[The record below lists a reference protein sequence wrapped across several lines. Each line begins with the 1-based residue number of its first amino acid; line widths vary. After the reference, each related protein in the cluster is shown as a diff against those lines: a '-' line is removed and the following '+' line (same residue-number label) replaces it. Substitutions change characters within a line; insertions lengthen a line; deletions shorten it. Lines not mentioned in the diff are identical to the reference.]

1 MPEREENRIHTAI
14 IVYMLALTIQDSNYI
29 DGVTKHY
36 HDQCAAFM
44 NVVDHLHTQIASGQL
59 KIVKLHNY
67 TPKAVIEPPVWY
79 QICSYSEKRGGY
91 KVVEKCKF
99 FSSHFI
105 GRYSYG
111 GYSIILNPRFGN
123 IFCHIVDY
131 ASNIYIPHGE
141 APTSLNAGGNAYW
154 LIAILWK
161 AMLNKALTTG
171 QIPKEYHTITK
182 NQKTYRGHLN
192 IAKHIH
198 ANLCDK
204 SHFYC
209 TYKKLSMDNTINR
222 TIRAIYKIL
231 KSKRLASLIA
241 EFEAYDKYLCSM
253 GVDSAAP
260 DIHEIDN
267 IRYTR
272 LNAPYK
278 PVMELCR
285 TILSN
290 HIAESSKDNSK
301 YNGVSYF
308 IDIADLWELYL
319 LKLLQ
324 NNLPDEYY
332 VYSPNSGFGDSLLD
346 GGMREIRP
354 DIIIEKDNRVIMIID
369 AKYKNYSKLG
379 YTSADG
385 VKREDLY
392 QMTTYLHHYGNDE
405 TGIAGIFTAPVACS
419 DNDIHSY
426 SQKKNHR
433 IGLVNLNIVA
443 ADDNIELLHENEN
456 AYIDKI
462 KRILK
467 SLC

>member
-1 MPEREENRIHTAI
+1 
-14 IVYMLALTIQDSNYI
+14 
-29 DGVTKHY
+29 
-36 HDQCAAFM
+36 
-44 NVVDHLHTQIASGQL
+44 
-59 KIVKLHNY
+59 
-67 TPKAVIEPPVWY
+67 
-79 QICSYSEKRGGY
+79 
-91 KVVEKCKF
+91 
-99 FSSHFI
+99 
-105 GRYSYG
+105 
-111 GYSIILNPRFGN
+111 
-123 IFCHIVDY
+123 
-131 ASNIYIPHGE
+131 
-141 APTSLNAGGNAYW
+141 
-154 LIAILWK
+154 
-161 AMLNKALTTG
+161 
-171 QIPKEYHTITK
+171 
-182 NQKTYRGHLN
+182 
-192 IAKHIH
+192 
-198 ANLCDK
+198 
-204 SHFYC
+204 
-209 TYKKLSMDNTINR
+209 
-222 TIRAIYKIL
+222 
-231 KSKRLASLIA
+231 
-241 EFEAYDKYLCSM
+241 M

-301 YNGVSYF
+301 YNGASYF

-319 LKLLQ
+319 LQLLQ
-324 NNLPDEYY
+324 NNLPAEYY